1 MLNRVAN
8 TIYWMNRYIERA
20 ENYARFLD
28 VNFNLALEMPPSVAE
43 QWQPLIVATGD
54 WQAYTDRYGG
64 VEKNQV
70 IYFLGF
76 DPENPNSIFT
86 CISNARENARSV
98 RSEITKEVW
107 EQINYLYYFVKKGN
121 EKERWKKKDPR
132 KFFRKIKDGCQ
143 LLYGMYDA
151 TISRNEGW
159 HFAKMGRL
167 VERADKT
174 SRILDVK
181 YHFIVSSSQILGSPL
196 DMVQWVA
203 LLKSVTAYDMYRKT
217 NGRLT
222 PMGIAAYLLLDPEFP
237 RSMYKCLIQAERSLQ
252 SITGDVEHPAT
263 AELTR
268 MRIAMEQ
275 TNVEDIF
282 AGGLHEYIDQ
292 FQQNLNRASSLIF
305 TSFGAVNTIIQET
318 SSQNQ

>member
-1 MLNRVAN
+1 
-8 TIYWMNRYIERA
+8 
-20 ENYARFLD
+20 
-28 VNFNLALEMPPSVAE
+28 
-43 QWQPLIVATGD
+43 
-54 WQAYTDRYGG
+54 
-64 VEKNQV
+64 
-70 IYFLGF
+70 
-76 DPENPNSIFT
+76 
-86 CISNARENARSV
+86 
-98 RSEITKEVW
+98 
-107 EQINYLYYFVKKGN
+107 
-121 EKERWKKKDPR
+121 
-132 KFFRKIKDGCQ
+132 
-143 LLYGMYDA
+143 
-151 TISRNEGW
+151 
-159 HFAKMGRL
+159 
-167 VERADKT
+167 
-174 SRILDVK
+174 
-181 YHFIVSSSQILGSPL
+181 
-196 DMVQWVA
+196 MVQWVA